1 MNRSLATIIT
11 TALTLL
17 SAPLQAEDL
26 LEVTHYAL
34 EQDQQLAIS
43 RLDLSIQQ
51 EQQYQAGALLLPA
64 LSTAAS
70 YKYGDNSRYA
80 DQNRTAAYSFNLTQ
94 SLYHPE
100 LQKQLEQT
108 AVLTEER
115 KLVLNLTQQQLLL
128 RVANAYFDQLSAEDS
143 LQLAQQE
150 HNAIAEQLK
159 QIRQKYD
166 VGSVS
171 MIDLQEVQ
179 ARFDLVNA
187 QQISAKAA
195 VSNSRELLFEMV
207 NRDLSALQPLTTELT
222 TELLLAPSA
231 TDSANSVE
239 PWIKQAINN
248 NIELQQLEKQL
259 RSATLSTEIAQ
270 SAYHPKVDLVAQ
282 LASSDNS
289 NSNYGSD
296 SDSYSV
302 GIQATLPLFNGGSTR
317 SKVAQARLQRV
328 RIEAQQEQKKRSTIK
343 IIRSNYL
350 AIQTAIELVKAQT
363 QAQLSAQSAFHAT
376 RSGIEVGTRTTADLL
391 DAQRELYST
400 QRDLA
405 RSKYELILAQL
416 NLKQSAGVLS
426 LADIEGVNRLLD
438 YSPLKHVVGR

>member
-51 EQQYQAGALLLPA
+51 EQQYQAAALLLPS

-70 YKYGDNSRYA
+70 YEYGDNSRYA
-80 DQNRTAAYSFNLTQ
+80 GQNRTTAYSFNLTQ

-128 RVANAYFDQLSAEDS
+128 RVATAYFDQLSAEDS

-159 QIRQKYD
+159 QVHQKYE

-171 MIDLQEVQ
+171 MIDRQEVQ

-195 VSNSRELLFEMV
+195 VSNSREVLFEMV
-207 NRDLSALQPLTTELT
+207 NHELSALQPLMAELT
-222 TELLLAPSA
+222 TDRLLAPP
-231 TDSANSVE
+231 TLDGVE

-270 SAYHPKVDLVAQ
+270 SAYHPKVDLIAQ

-296 SDSYSV
+296 SENYSV

-317 SKVAQARLQRV
+317 SKVTQARLQRA
-328 RIEAQQEQKKRSTIK
+328 RIELQQEQKKRSIIK
-343 IIRSNYL
+343 TIRSNYL
-350 AIQTAIELVKAQT
+350 VIQTAIELIKAQA
-363 QAQLSAQSAFHAT
+363 QAQLSAQSAFRAT
-376 RSGIEVGTRTTADLL
+376 RSGMEVGTRTTADLL

-405 RSKYELILAQL
+405 RSKYELILARL

-426 LADIEGVNRLLD
+426 LEDIEGVNRLLD
-438 YSPLKHVVGR
+438 

>member
-1 MNRSLATIIT
+1 
-11 TALTLL
+11 
-17 SAPLQAEDL
+17 
-26 LEVTHYAL
+26 
-34 EQDQQLAIS
+34 
-43 RLDLSIQQ
+43 
-51 EQQYQAGALLLPA
+51 
-64 LSTAAS
+64 
-70 YKYGDNSRYA
+70 
-80 DQNRTAAYSFNLTQ
+80 Q
-94 SLYHPE
+94 SLYRPE
-100 LQKQLEQT
+100 LQKQLEKT
-108 AVLTEER
+108 VVLTQER
-115 KLVLNLTQQQLLL
+115 ELVLNLTQQQLLL